1 MDDSFIGFSFNS
13 FNIVG
18 KALILYDAA
27 FDATN
32 ENNAYGYTIYFDNF
46 LVFVGVF
53 KGCRSASAKE
63 AETRVILY
71 AVTKTCK
78 LDFQT
83 IVVAWTKKELL
94 MQSTEWKIGFYQV
107 V

>member
-32 ENNAYGYTIYFDNF
+32 ENNAYGYAIYFYHS
-46 LVFVGVF
+46 LVFVGAF
-53 KGCRSASAKE
+53 KRCRSASTKE
-63 AETRVILY
+63 AETHVILY

-83 IVVAWTKKELL
+83 IVVALTQKELL
-94 MQSTEWKIGFYQV
+94 MQSTE
-107 V
+107 